1 MNLFNKITNFVR
13 EVKQELGK
21 VSWSSREEL
30 MGATTVVIIVTAILT
45 AFIGAIDLVLS
56 SALSR
61 MFK

>member
-30 MGATTVVIIVTAILT
+30 MGATTVVITVTAILT

>member
-30 MGATTVVIIVTAILT
+30 MGATTVVITITAILT